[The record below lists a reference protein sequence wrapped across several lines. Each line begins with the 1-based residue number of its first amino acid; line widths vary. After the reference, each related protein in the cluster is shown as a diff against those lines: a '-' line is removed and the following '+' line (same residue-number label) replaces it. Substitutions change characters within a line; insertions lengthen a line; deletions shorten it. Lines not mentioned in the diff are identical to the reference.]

1 MSASPTASSNRAA
14 AIWALALAGFL
25 LLGGCSLGTEDV
37 DTVPTA
43 ECGGG
48 LMPAHMVELYF
59 GRSIAGGGAVS
70 DKDWRKFLDEVAS
83 PAFPDGFTATDAE
96 GRYLDRSTGIS
107 ISEPSKVLTIVV
119 TDLLGL
125 EERVGRLIDS
135 YKRRFEQ
142 QSVLRVDREACIA
155 F

>member
-1 MSASPTASSNRAA
+1 MSALSTSFSNRAV
-14 AIWALALAGFL
+14 AISAMALAGFL
-25 LLGGCSLGTEDV
+25 LLGGCSLSTEDV
-37 DTVPTA
+37 DTVPVA
-43 ECGGG
+43 ECEGG

-59 GRSIAGGGAVS
+59 GRSIAGGGEVS

-83 PAFPDGFTATDAE
+83 PAFPNGFTATDAE

-125 EERVGRLIDS
+125 EERVDRLIDT

-142 QSVLRVDREACIA
+142 QSVLRIDREACVA

>member
-1 MSASPTASSNRAA
+1 MSASPTSSSNRAA
-14 AIWALALAGFL
+14 AISALTVAGFL

-37 DTVPTA
+37 DTVPAA
-43 ECGGG
+43 ECEGG

-59 GRSIAGGGAVS
+59 GRSIAGGGEVS

-83 PAFPDGFTATDAE
+83 PAFPDGFTAADAE
-96 GRYLDRSTGIS
+96 GRYLDRSTGAS